1 MRVRKWTA
9 RTKVLSSFWMAGIIV
24 TGGLTG
30 QALGSNYAWRR
41 RVGYCVLRFPLKPGA
56 GSSPLPRRGEGIFT
70 SARPPR
76 ASPAVEGGF
85 ETRPYVASPSLRERD
100 V

>member
-1 MRVRKWTA
+1 M
-9 RTKVLSSFWMAGIIV
+9 LGGGELGILCSSFPPHP
-24 TGGLTG
+24 
-30 QALGSNYAWRR
+30 
-41 RVGYCVLRFPLKPGA
+41 RFKPGA